1 MNSLRLSKV
10 RVVTK
15 SLGPVF
21 GRFELGSMWVI
32 GSCRIWVLVG
42 VVCGRH
48 DGIQQ
53 CVESGLRKMEAMAIS
68 VFEKLRGVS
77 CDEKNEGNYGGK
89 GQAVVKLLLMGM

>member
-15 SLGPVF
+15 SPGPVF
-21 GRFELGSMWVI
+21 DRFELDCMWMI

-48 DGIQQ
+48 NGIQQ
-53 CVESGLRKMEAMAIS
+53 CVESGLRSMDGMVTS
-68 VFEKLRGVS
+68 LFEKLRGDS
-77 CDEKNEGNYGGK
+77 RDQKNEGSCGRK